1 MTQPLHD
8 LPQPIV
14 DAEIDDVPPP
24 HPPAFNPVLLVA
36 GMILVGLNLRPALSS
51 VAPILGALRADTG
64 LGATAAG
71 LLTTL
76 PVLCLGL
83 AAPLAPR
90 MARRWGAERT
100 AFGILLLLAAG
111 LLLRTV
117 LGPSVLF
124 VGTAIAGASI
134 GIIGVLL
141 PGIVKRDFPH
151 HPGTMT
157 GLYTMALCLGAA
169 MAAGATEPLRLA
181 FDSRWQPALAFWAI
195 PAVIAALA
203 WLPQLRRADHGHHR
217 QGYTVTGLWRDPLA
231 WQVTIYMGLQSS
243 LAYCV
248 FGWLPSILVD
258 RGLTPVQAGWVMSVS
273 VLLQLITALGGPWA
287 ATRAR
292 DQRGAIAVMLVLT
305 WAGLLGCLF
314 APLSQLWPWAIVLG
328 LGQGGTFSIALT
340 LIVLRARDPHV
351 AAHLSGMSQGVGYT
365 LAALGPFAV
374 GVIHDLSGSWA
385 PLGVFF
391 TILSVAA
398 LIAGLGAGRKR
409 YVGARTIELP
419 PAGPSGS

>member
-24 HPPAFNPVLLVA
+24 RPPAFNPVMLVI

-51 VAPILGALRADTG
+51 VAPVLGALRGDTG
-64 LGATAAG
+64 LGASAAG

-83 AAPLAPR
+83 FAPLAPR
-90 MARRWGAERT
+90 LARRWGAERT
-100 AFGILLLLAAG
+100 AFAILLLLAAG
-111 LLLRTV
+111 LVLRAL
-117 LGPSVLF
+117 LGPVALF

-169 MAAGATEPLRLA
+169 VAAGATEPLRLA
-181 FDSRWQPALAFWAI
+181 FDGHWQPALAFWAL
-195 PAVIAALA
+195 PAVLAAAL
-203 WLPQLRRADHGHHR
+203 WLPQLRRADQGHHR
-217 QGYTVTGLWRDPLA
+217 QGFDVVGLWRCPLA
-231 WQVTIYMGLQSS
+231 WQVTFYMGLQSS

-258 RGLTPVQAGWVMSVS
+258 RGLTPVAAGWMMSVS
-273 VLLQLITALGGPWA
+273 VLVQLVTALGGPWA

-292 DQRGAIAVMLVLT
+292 DQRLVIAVMLVLT

-328 LGQGGTFSIALT
+328 LGQGGTFSVALT

-351 AAHLSGMSQGVGYT
+351 AAHLSGMAQGVGYT

-374 GVIHDLSGSWA
+374 GVIHDVSGSWT

-391 TILSVAA
+391 TVLSVAA
-398 LIAGLGAGRKR
+398 LVAGLGAGRSR
-409 YVGARTIELP
+409 YVAARTVER
-419 PAGPSGS
+419 AG